1 MWCTC
6 KLCKEKESPDASTSV
21 NVKYF
26 VIPSE
31 VFDLIASFG
40 FSDLSLQGQQ
50 QRAQH
55 EQQMEQEERIARE
68 MQEMKLSELRVEK
81 MKQQIRQNSLELRE
95 LEAQLKAGYMNR
107 ERAAQ
112 IAEKQAAKDEKT
124 VSSWI

>member
-1 MWCTC
+1 M
-6 KLCKEKESPDASTSV
+6 
-21 NVKYF
+21 
-26 VIPSE
+26 IPSE

-124 VSSWI
+124 VSS